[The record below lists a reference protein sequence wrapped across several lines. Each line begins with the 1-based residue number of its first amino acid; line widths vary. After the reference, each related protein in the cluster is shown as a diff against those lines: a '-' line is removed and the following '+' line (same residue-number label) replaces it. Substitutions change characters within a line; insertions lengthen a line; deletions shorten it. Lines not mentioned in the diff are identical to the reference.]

1 MEENN
6 DSLTRNDDVL
16 ETVSEKADT
25 NLNDKLHNNVQCVTA
40 NNAKHGL
47 YDAAEYLMHDVIK
60 KFKNGCFI
68 KDIMLGRNFV
78 YNNFYDEDSV
88 NNLDTL
94 I

>member
-1 MEENN
+1 MKENN

-16 ETVSEKADT
+16 ETVNEKADT
-25 NLNDKLHNNVQCVTA
+25 NLNDMLHNNVQCVTA
-40 NNAKHGL
+40 NNAKNEL
-47 YDAAEYLMHDVIK
+47 YDAVEYLMHDVTKEFI
-60 KFKNGCFI
+60 NGCFI
-68 KDIMLGRNFV
+68 RDIMFGGNFV